1 MTEHRIAVAMAVQDA
16 VCAPTCFDLA
26 NLISEHICRT
36 DDTIISLY
44 SEGSILASQR
54 HQLVVEARREA
65 ATHILFVDSDM
76 RFPSD
81 AILRLLAAE
90 VRVIGANCPKRKMPV
105 GPTAANYDSKGRRI
119 PVYSGP
125 DASGIE
131 QVARVGTGFLLVEMD
146 VFDIVP
152 APWFETPWI
161 PERLA
166 FMGEDVAFCWKLSQA
181 KIPLYIDHDLSRQ
194 IAHIGAF
201 EFRHEHVET
210 VREAE
215 DEKARAER
223 PLVELVGG

>member
-1 MTEHRIAVAMAVQDA
+1 MENRVAVAMAVQDA

-26 NLISEHICRT
+26 NLVSRHICAT

-54 HQLVVEARREA
+54 HQLVVEARREN
-65 ATHILFVDSDM
+65 ATHVLFVDSDM
-76 RFPSD
+76 RFPED
-81 AILRLLAAE
+81 ALMRLLAAE
-90 VRVIGANCPKRKMPV
+90 VRVIGANCPKRKMPT
-105 GPTAANYDSKGRRI
+105 GPTAANYDSRGRKI
-119 PVYSGP
+119 PVYTNA
-125 DASGIE
+125 DTHGIE

-166 FMGEDVAFCWKLSQA
+166 FMGEDVAFCVKLAQK
-181 KIPLYIDHDLSRQ
+181 KIPVFIDHDLSRE

-201 EFRHEHVET
+201 EFRHEHVEA
-210 VREAE
+210 VREIEAVRNE
-215 DEKARAER
+215 
-223 PLVELVGG
+223 PLIELVSA